1 MISPT
6 TRIDAIGESLYRI
19 STAMPPAIV
28 PGGFTFN
35 QYLLIDEAPL
45 LFHTGLRSLF
55 GAVSEAIA
63 TVIPLER
70 LRYIAF
76 CHVEADECGALNDF
90 LSAAPQAEPLCSQ
103 IAAMTSIADLA
114 ERPPR
119 VLADGETLALGD
131 LAVKWLDA
139 PHVPHGWENG
149 FLFESR
155 TRTLFCGDLFTQGG
169 HEHEPLADE
178 AILETSEQM
187 RAAMDYFAHGAN
199 TRTVLERLAALQ
211 PQTLACMHGS
221 AYQGNGGALL
231 RELANR
237 LGD

>member
-1 MISPT
+1 
-6 TRIDAIGESLYRI
+6 
-19 STAMPPAIV
+19 MPPAIV

-103 IAAMTSIADLA
+103 IAAMTSMPTSPNA
-114 ERPPR
+114 RPGCLPMVR
-119 VLADGETLALGD
+119 
-131 LAVKWLDA
+131 
-139 PHVPHGWENG
+139 H
-149 FLFESR
+149 SR
-155 TRTLFCGDLFTQGG
+155 S
-169 HEHEPLADE
+169 A
-178 AILETSEQM
+178 TS
-187 RAAMDYFAHGAN
+187 R
-199 TRTVLERLAALQ
+199 
-211 PQTLACMHGS
+211 
-221 AYQGNGGALL
+221 
-231 RELANR
+231 
-237 LGD
+237 